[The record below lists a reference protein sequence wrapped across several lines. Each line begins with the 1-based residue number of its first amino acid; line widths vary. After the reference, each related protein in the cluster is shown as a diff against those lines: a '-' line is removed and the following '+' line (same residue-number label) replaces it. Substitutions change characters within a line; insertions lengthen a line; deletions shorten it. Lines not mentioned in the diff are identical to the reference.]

1 MWWRGVAFYEQKVLG
16 VNNMIKSYTAPVGA
30 VWMEI
35 FARGFIA
42 CALAEEAPNRQK
54 NRVASEE
61 GREREKSVYKTGNFI
76 NLWCERMLAGV
87 GELLRLS
94 TGLSRRSQ

>member
-16 VNNMIKSYTAPVGA
+16 VNNMIKSYTPTTPVGA

-42 CALAEEAPNRQK
+42 CALAEEAPNRKK
-54 NRVASEE
+54 NRFASEE
-61 GREREKSVYKTGNFI
+61 GREREKSVYKTKNYI
-76 NLWCERMLAGV
+76 NLCCERMQAGV
-87 GELLRLS
+87 GKL
-94 TGLSRRSQ
+94 